1 MLIEPLSKST
11 EEGAIR
17 VLASSFH
24 EYPFLSRVFADAE
37 LPRHEMLHELFSVSV
52 GFRVACGQPGFV
64 AIEQGVVIGAATVVL
79 PEAEGF
85 PPELEQRWK
94 AMEAKMSA
102 NGRTLFEAYDQ
113 VQDETRPKE
122 PHLYV
127 AAIGVSADAQGRGV
141 GKSLLSRVHEL
152 SASLPGVRG
161 VALDTHDEANVPK
174 YLKLGFELIAERDL
188 LGMPN
193 WYFWNQGSAGE

>member
-1 MLIEPLSKST
+1 
-11 EEGAIR
+11 
-17 VLASSFH
+17 
-24 EYPFLSRVFADAE
+24 
-37 LPRHEMLHELFSVSV
+37 
-52 GFRVACGQPGFV
+52 
-64 AIEQGVVIGAATVVL
+64 
-79 PEAEGF
+79 
-85 PPELEQRWK
+85 
-94 AMEAKMSA
+94 MSA
-102 NGRTLFEAYDQ
+102 NGRNLFEAYDQ